1 MNARVLPTSRLPGV
15 VSVLSVVI
23 ATVLLATSVAGLS
36 FGTRGL
42 YRPDPATLPTFLGQ
56 DALSLVVG
64 LPLLIGSMRL
74 ARRGSLRG
82 LLLWAGALFY
92 FAYSYSF
99 YVLSPEFNALYV
111 AYLAIVSMSL
121 YGLLALLFSVDA
133 DAVKARFAA
142 RTPVHL
148 IGGFMMFMALLLG
161 VKWVGGILGA
171 LQAGV
176 TPAHKD
182 IVVWALDLVV
192 ALPALF
198 WAGAW
203 LWRKQPLGFV
213 VAGLM
218 LLKAAFVGITL
229 VVDSYLV
236 TLWGE
241 PLDPML
247 PAYAVIGLGGLA
259 FLVVYLRAVLPISSP
274 AQAEAVPP
282 RACFMRVQSAFNPSK
297 PSSRRCWRP
306 KRHSSWKACWGS

>member
-1 MNARVLPTSRLPGV
+1 MNTQVLPTAREPGV
-15 VSVLSVVI
+15 VSVLSVAI
-23 ATVLLATSVAGLS
+23 ASLLLVTSAAGLL
-36 FGTRGL
+36 FGTRGF
-42 YRPDPATLPTFLGQ
+42 YQPDPATMPTFIGQ

-74 ARRGSLRG
+74 AQRGSLRG

-92 FAYSYSF
+92 FAYSYSY

-121 YGLLALLFSVDA
+121 YGLLALLFSVNVEG
-133 DAVKARFAA
+133 VKGRFAT

-148 IGGFMMFMALLLG
+148 IGGFMMVMALLLG

-182 IVVWALDLVV
+182 IVVWSLDLVI

-203 LWRKQPLGFV
+203 LWRRQPLGFV
-213 VAGLM
+213 AAGLM

-259 FLVVYLRAVLPISSP
+259 FLVVYLRAVLPIP
-274 AQAEAVPP
+274 APP
-282 RACFMRVQSAFNPSK
+282 RAQPVTVWSK
-297 PSSRRCWRP
+297 PGVSVGSAKPDQLTYWFRGEEQSSRSVL
-306 KRHSSWKACWGS
+306 H